1 MRAIYAFGILILIA
15 FLGSRFVFRGK
26 RALSP
31 FNFLFFSGF
40 IYVFLGLYLS
50 RHGLNILSPKVL
62 SGLTPLISL
71 GLGWIGF
78 LFGFQLEYKYLKKFP
93 KKYIKLSLFQFF
105 FILLFISPILLI
117 MLRWLY
123 PSTQMYLLYGLA
135 GSLALLASIHSPT
148 LLNAVSSS
156 LSKRGSYFFLA
167 RFLVSVGGFG
177 GIMGLALIASF
188 WHYPFFESEA
198 ILKGALVFVIS
209 TLIPALMGYFFHLLT
224 KKKTSEPDLQVYLL
238 GMIFFVSGAAFYFNL
253 PPLYVGMV
261 LGIVFSNLTKIHEKI
276 YPLLL
281 STEKPLYITFLILI
295 GALWEFNLNWY
306 VAFLVFLFIT
316 LRAIGNVIP
325 FPFFDKLL
333 RFSSRLPFR
342 FGLCFFSSGGIGI
355 AFAVSLK
362 LAYPLP
368 LTDVFLSVALIS
380 IILNEFFGLL
390 VIKHSLWRLDPQA

>member
-1 MRAIYAFGILILIA
+1 
-15 FLGSRFVFRGK
+15 
-26 RALSP
+26 
-31 FNFLFFSGF
+31 
-40 IYVFLGLYLS
+40 
-50 RHGLNILSPKVL
+50 
-62 SGLTPLISL
+62 
-71 GLGWIGF
+71 
-78 LFGFQLEYKYLKKFP
+78 
-93 KKYIKLSLFQFF
+93 
-105 FILLFISPILLI
+105 

-306 VAFLVFLFIT
+306 VAFLVFLFII

-325 FPFFDKLL
+325 FPLFDKLL
-333 RFSSRLPFR
+333 RFSPRLPLR
-342 FGLCFFSSGGIGI
+342 FGLCFFSSGG
-355 AFAVSLK
+355 
-362 LAYPLP
+362 
-368 LTDVFLSVALIS
+368 
-380 IILNEFFGLL
+380 L
-390 VIKHSLWRLDPQA
+390 VLCVE